1 MAESQ
6 SHRRAK
12 AHAAGRHGQTERPIQ
27 GGRRVDAVTAGGG
40 RATEVERSGDRA
52 RLEEAALRLKD
63 SGARQ
68 HVLQVPQH
76 HMSAAAEAMRKAGVL
91 GTVKNMKGTRR
102 RSV

>member
-1 MAESQ
+1 MPT
-6 SHRRAK
+6 K
-12 AHAAGRHGQTERPIQ
+12 

-40 RATEVERSGDRA
+40 RATEAERSGDWA
-52 RLEEAALRLKD
+52 RREEAALRLKD

-76 HMSAAAEAMRKAGVL
+76 HMSVAAEAMRNAGVP
-91 GTVKNMKGTRR
+91 GTVKNMKGAKR